1 MTKKM
6 SVCMA
11 TYNGAAFIR
20 EQIDSILIQI
30 SLDDELIICD
40 DCSTDNTI
48 DIVQSYQDPRI
59 KLFINETNL
68 RHVKNFE
75 RAIGLATGDLIALTD
90 QDDVWYPNRLAI
102 MKTALLIDENANL
115 VVSNFDFIDSSSN
128 STGKFNLLTQKP
140 ASGIGRIIA
149 ILLAKG
155 HYYGCTFLMT
165 KKLALQSLPFPD
177 AVQSHDIWIGMVANT
192 FGETI
197 HLEEP
202 TLARRIHKTNATPVN
217 RRSMSVV
224 LPTRLLLIA
233 AYVNRVLSIVLKS
246 NENSC

>member
-1 MTKKM
+1 MSNKI

-11 TYNGAAFIR
+11 TYNGATFVR
-20 EQIDSILIQI
+20 EQIDSILSQI
-30 SLDDELIICD
+30 GLNDELIICD

-48 DIVQSYQDPRI
+48 GIIRSYQDSRI

-75 RAIGLATGDLIALTD
+75 RAMGLATGDLIALTD
-90 QDDVWYPNRLAI
+90 QDDVWYPDRLKT
-102 MKTALLIDENANL
+102 MKIALLSNENANL

-128 STGKFNLLTQKP
+128 FTGKFNLLTQKP
-140 ASGIGRIIA
+140 ESGIGRIFA

-177 AVQSHDIWIGMVANT
+177 AVQSHDLWIGMIANT
-192 FGETI
+192 IGKTI

-202 TLARRIHKTNATPVN
+202 TLARRIHETNVTPIK
-217 RRSMSVV
+217 RRSMNVV
-224 LPTRLLLIA
+224 LMTRIA
-233 AYVNRVLSIVLKS
+233 LVTAYLNRVISIKMR
-246 NENSC
+246 